1 MNPVFQEF
9 HNLLDTIIKSKE
21 YYTCE
26 AFESFP
32 YSVVGL
38 YLDKSGPR
46 IWYLNSAFL
55 NLVGD
60 PKATI
65 KTGISTS
72 RFFRTFNKK
81 SMEEA
86 GLLEPNKCVTFDSI
100 LTVKNNGIIEVHV
113 TGKTFMIE
121 GQNLPHFL
129 GAIFQPKD
137 LEVNE
142 EKTLQAV
149 RKFSETPQFGSAD
162 IVNAA
167 QVIKENVE
175 TLRQTTLKWSER
187 FKEVSEP
194 DFDAEEDANARP

>member
-9 HNLLDTIIKSKE
+9 HALLDTIIKSKE
-21 YYTCE
+21 YYTSE

-32 YSVVGL
+32 YSIIGL

-55 NLVGD
+55 ELVGD
-60 PKATI
+60 AKATI
-65 KTGISTS
+65 KTGIATS

-86 GLLEPNKCVTFDSI
+86 GLLEANKCATFDSI
-100 LTVKNNGIIEVHV
+100 LTVKNNGIIEVHI

-121 GQNLPHFL
+121 GQTLPHFL
-129 GAIFQPKD
+129 GVIFQPKD
-137 LEVNE
+137 LDANE

-149 RKFSETPQFGSAD
+149 RKFSEAPQFGSAN

-167 QVIKENVE
+167 QVIKDNIQ

-187 FKEVSEP
+187 FKEISEP
-194 DFDAEEDANARP
+194 DFDAEEDHNA